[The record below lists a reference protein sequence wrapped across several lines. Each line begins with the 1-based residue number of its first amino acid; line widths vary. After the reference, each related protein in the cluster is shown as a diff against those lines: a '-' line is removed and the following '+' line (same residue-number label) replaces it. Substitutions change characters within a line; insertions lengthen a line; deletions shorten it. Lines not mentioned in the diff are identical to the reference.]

1 MQTVKYPLE
10 ATSLVLTDD
19 ELTAVLDRLPRW
31 CQSTYARD
39 YAQGRCR
46 VSGADLTGTARQYGA
61 RYHASRRTVEA
72 LAAAV
77 AGELIR
83 VEGRHGAVSLWS
95 PSALSEE
102 LA

>member
-1 MQTVKYPLE
+1 MLTVKYPLE

-19 ELTAVLDRLPRW
+19 ELTAVLSALPRR
-31 CQSTYARD
+31 STYARD

-46 VSGADLTGTARQYGA
+46 VSGADLTGKARQYGA
-61 RYHASRRTVEA
+61 RYHSSRKVVEA

>member
-1 MQTVKYPLE
+1 MPTVKYPLTE
-10 ATSLVLTDD
+10 TSLVLTEA
-19 ELTAVLDRLPRW
+19 ELAAVLSALPSR
-31 CQSTYARD
+31 STYARD
-39 YAQGRCR
+39 YARGWKR
-46 VSGADLTGTARQYGA
+46 VSGADLTGKARQYGA

-95 PSALSEE
+95 TSALSQE

>member
-1 MQTVKYPLE
+1 MLIVKYPLSE
-10 ATSLVLTDD
+10 TSLVLTEA
-19 ELTAVLDRLPRW
+19 ELTAVLYRLPRR
-31 CQSTYARD
+31 STYARD
-39 YAQGRCR
+39 YARGQCR
-46 VSGADLTGTARQYGA
+46 VSGADLVGKARQYGA
-61 RYHASRRTVEA
+61 RYFASRRTVEA

-83 VEGRHGAVSLWS
+83 IEGRHGAVSLWS

>member
-1 MQTVKYPLE
+1 MLTVKYPLD
-10 ATSLVLTDD
+10 ATSLVLTEA
-19 ELTAVLDRLPRW
+19 ELAAVLDRLPRR
-31 CQSTYARD
+31 STYARD

-46 VSGADLTGTARQYGA
+46 VSGADLTGKARQYGA
-61 RYHASRRTVEA
+61 RYHASRRAVEA
-72 LAAAV
+72 LAVAV

>member
-1 MQTVKYPLE
+1 MLTVKYPLE

-19 ELTAVLDRLPRW
+19 ELTAVLDRLPRR
-31 CQSTYARD
+31 STYARD

-46 VSGADLTGTARQYGA
+46 VSGADLVGKARQYGA
-61 RYHASRRTVEA
+61 RYHASRQVVEA
-72 LAAAV
+72 LAVSV

>member
-1 MQTVKYPLE
+1 MLTVKYPLTE
-10 ATSLVLTDD
+10 TSLVLTEA
-19 ELTAVLDRLPRW
+19 ELTAVLDRLPRR
-31 CQSTYARD
+31 STYARD
-39 YAQGRCR
+39 YARGRCR
-46 VSGADLTGTARQYGA
+46 VSGADLTGKARQYGA
-61 RYHASRRTVEA
+61 RYFASRRVVES

>member
-1 MQTVKYPLE
+1 MLTVKYPLD
-10 ATSLVLTDD
+10 ATSLVLTED
-19 ELTAVLDRLPRW
+19 ELSTVLSALPRR
-31 CQSTYARD
+31 STYARD
-39 YAQGRCR
+39 YARGRCR
-46 VSGADLTGTARQYGA
+46 VSGADLVGKARQYGA

-72 LAAAV
+72 LAVSV

-95 PSALSEE
+95 PSALSQE